1 MDGERLGLA
10 RGAVGESLGG
20 FHGFVRIAEGEV
32 EHGHAVF
39 RDILET
45 VGELFGFV
53 GAAVG
58 EVVADAEFAD
68 GGIEL
73 LGAAVGVAAGVFAG
87 LADFVRFFVFGA
99 GFGFGGGG
107 GFGAFAFGGGLT
119 FFETCQPAAAVEG
132 VGFGVGGEG
141 EQLVWFPL
149 VFEVA
154 AFGEEDG
161 VFEGEGFVPEFPAE
175 DGFEE
180 TIASVLPC
188 AAAFVE
194 GL

>member
-1 MDGERLGLA
+1 M
-10 RGAVGESLGG
+10 
-20 FHGFVRIAEGEV
+20 

-39 RDILET
+39 RDILEA
-45 VGELFGFV
+45 VGEFFGFV

-58 EVVADAEFAD
+58 EMVADPEFAD

-73 LGAAVGVAAGVFAG
+73 FGATVGVAAGVFAC
-87 LADFVRFFVFGA
+87 LADFVRLFVFGA
-99 GFGFGGGG
+99 CLGFSGGG
-107 GFGAFAFGGGLT
+107 GFGAFAFCGGLT
-119 FFETCQPAAAVEG
+119 FFETGEPAAAVEG

-141 EQLVWFPL
+141 EQLVRFPL

-180 TIASVLPC
+180 TIAAVLPC